1 MKKKSIIALS
11 VFVILLLAVF
21 SIWFFTRPAPAEGS
35 KTITLEVIHHDGSS
49 ASFSIATD
57 AENLRAA
64 LEQVDGLITGE
75 ESPYGLMVNTVDGET
90 ADYGKDQSWWCLT
103 KGGEWLDTGV
113 DDTLIADGE
122 HYEFTYTVG

>member
-11 VFVILLLAVF
+11 AFVILLLAVF
-21 SIWFFTRPAPAEGS
+21 SIWFFNRPAPAEGS

-49 ASFSIATD
+49 ASFSIPTD

-64 LEQVDGLITGE
+64 LEQVDGLIAGE

>member
-21 SIWFFTRPAPAEGS
+21 SIWFFTRPAPVEGS

-64 LEQVDGLITGE
+64 LEQVDGLIAGE
-75 ESPYGLMVNTVDGET
+75 ESPYGLMVDTVDGET

>member
-11 VFVILLLAVF
+11 AFVILLLAVF
-21 SIWFFTRPAPAEGS
+21 SIWFFNRPAPAEGS
-35 KTITLEVIHHDGSS
+35 KTITLEVIHHNGSS
-49 ASFSIATD
+49 ASFSIPTN

-64 LEQVDGLITGE
+64 LEQVDGLIAGE

>member
-11 VFVILLLAVF
+11 AFIILLLAVF
-21 SIWFFTRPAPAEGS
+21 SIWFFNRPAPAEGS

-64 LEQVDGLITGE
+64 LEQVDGLIAGE